1 MAQMNVKRFKS
12 VLSDSIRA
20 AALNGSK
27 HSKQIIDYATKRI
40 SELGESKDTDSL
52 KVEDEIVN
60 IINAIAADKET
71 PKKADS

>member
-27 HSKQIIDYATKRI
+27 HSKEIIEYATKRI
-40 SELGESKDTDSL
+40 TELGESKDTDSL
-52 KVEDEIVN
+52 RIEDELVN
-60 IINAIAADKET
+60 IIDAIAAEKET

>member
-12 VLSDSIRA
+12 VLSDTIRS
-20 AALNGSK
+20 AALNGRS
-27 HSKQIIDYATKRI
+27 HSKEIIEYATKRI
-40 SELGESKDTDSL
+40 TELGESKDTDSL
-52 KVEDEIVN
+52 RVEDELVN